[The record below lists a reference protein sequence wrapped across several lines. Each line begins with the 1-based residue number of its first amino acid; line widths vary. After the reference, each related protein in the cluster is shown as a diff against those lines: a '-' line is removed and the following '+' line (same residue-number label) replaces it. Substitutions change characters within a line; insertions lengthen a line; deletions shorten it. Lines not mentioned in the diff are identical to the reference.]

1 MVISEIKQLVS
12 YDIQTLVRTNEISQ
26 ARNENIFVLNKAT

>member
-12 YDIQTLVRTNEISQ
+12 YDMQTLVRTNEISQ
-26 ARNENIFVLNKAT
+26 ARNENNFVLIFFK